1 MFFWEAFMFGFF
13 QSFAIGPI
21 SLYGIREGLNP
32 RKGIVMQL
40 EVIFGAAIVELTYLI
55 LATNGI
61 TGIMNYEWVQTLLWV
76 AAAYML
82 GSMGYHSLKDPT
94 SKGSLQHMHRH
105 RLKFFDS
112 DFFKA
117 LLMCLC
123 SPMALV
129 FCFIVVGGMYSGYAT
144 EVSPLKFALS
154 VNIGGIVTMLLIT
167 AATFAVRHVF
177 HKWMLTKL
185 VHAGSYIL
193 IGYGIWFG
201 WKALLGL
208 QPLVVALIS

>member
-1 MFFWEAFMFGFF
+1 MLFWEAFMFGFF

-40 EVIFGAAIVELTYLI
+40 QVIFGAALVELIYLG

-61 TGIMNYEWVQTLLWV
+61 TGIMNYEWVQTLLWI

-82 GSMGYHSLKDPT
+82 GSMGYHSLKEPS

-105 RLKFFDS
+105 RLRFFDS
-112 DFFKA
+112 DFFKGF
-117 LLMCLC
+117 LMCIC

-129 FCFIVVGGMYSGYAT
+129 FCFIVVGGMYTNYAT
-144 EVSPLKFALS
+144 QVSPMEFALS
-154 VNIGGIVTMLLIT
+154 VNIGGITTMLLIT

-185 VHAGSYIL
+185 VRAGSLIL
-193 IGYGIWFG
+193 IGYGMWFA
-201 WKALLGL
+201 WKAVLGL
-208 QPLVVALIS
+208 QPLVVAFIS

>member
-1 MFFWEAFMFGFF
+1 MLFWEAFIFGFF
-13 QSFAIGPI
+13 QAFAIGPI

-32 RKGIVMQL
+32 RKGVFMQL
-40 EVIFGAAIVELTYLI
+40 EVILGAALVELVYLA
-55 LATNGI
+55 LATNGV
-61 TGIMNYEWVQTLLWV
+61 TGIMNYTWVQTLLWV

-82 GSMGYHSLKDPT
+82 GSMGYHGLKDP
-94 SKGSLQHMHRH
+94 SNKGSLQHAHRH
-105 RLKFFDS
+105 KLKFFDS
-112 DFFKA
+112 DFFKGF
-117 LLMCLC
+117 LMCIC

-129 FCFIVVGGMYSGYAT
+129 FSFIVVGGMYTSYAAQ
-144 EVSPLKFALS
+144 VSPMSFALS
-154 VNIGGIVTMLLIT
+154 VNLGGILTMLLIT

-185 VHAGSYIL
+185 VRAGSYVL

-208 QPLVVALIS
+208 QPMVVAFIS